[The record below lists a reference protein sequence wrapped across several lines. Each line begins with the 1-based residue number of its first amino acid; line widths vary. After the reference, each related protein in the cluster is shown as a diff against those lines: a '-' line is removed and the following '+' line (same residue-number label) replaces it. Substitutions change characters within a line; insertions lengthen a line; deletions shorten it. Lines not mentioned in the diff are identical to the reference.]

1 MFLEI
6 DRSNIRNYRSNIG
19 GASTTP
25 APGQVV
31 MRIDRF
37 ALTSNNISYALS
49 GDFLDYWG
57 FYPAEEGWGRLP
69 AMGYGVVT
77 ASAHPDIAVGGRY
90 FGFFPVGDVH
100 VVDAEPSRAGFID
113 NAPHRE
119 KHAMAYRSFDKVEPA
134 SNDTQIVWNED
145 AILIFR
151 GLFLTSYLA
160 DDFLADKNFYDA
172 TQVIVTSASSKTSL
186 ALAHCLKLRSG
197 ITSVGLTSASN
208 KAFVESTGLYDQV
221 VTYDDIETLP
231 ANVASVVVDM
241 AGNTLVVGRI
251 HEHFDTELKYS
262 MSIGATHW
270 DKSASST
277 NILGP
282 KPQFFFAP
290 GQLVKRGKE
299 WGREVI
305 NQRLDSAL
313 DIFINDARVYS
324 SIEYAQGPTE
334 VERIY
339 NALLNGTVPPQAGN
353 ILSM

>member
-6 DRSNIRNYRSNIG
+6 DRSNIRKYRINIG
-19 GASTTP
+19 GASTSP
-25 APGQVV
+25 ASGQVV
-31 MRIDRF
+31 MRIERF

-57 FYPAEEGWGRLP
+57 FFPTEEGWGRLP
-69 AMGYGVVT
+69 AMGYGIVT

-100 VVDAEPSRAGFID
+100 IVDAEPSRTGFND
-113 NAPHRE
+113 NAPYRE
-119 KHAMAYRSFDKVEPA
+119 KHAMAYRSFDKVEPVSTDA
-134 SNDTQIVWNED
+134 QVIWNED
-145 AILIFR
+145 AVLIYR
-151 GLFLTSYLA
+151 GLFLTAYLA
-160 DDFLADKNFYDA
+160 DDFLADKNFYEA

-186 ALAHCLKLRSG
+186 ALAHCLKLRPN
-197 ITSVGLTSASN
+197 ITSVGLTSTSN
-208 KAFVESTGLYDQV
+208 KAFVESTGLYNHV
-221 VTYDDIETLP
+221 ISYDDIETLP
-231 ANVASVVVDM
+231 TNTASVVVDM

-251 HEHFDTELKYS
+251 HEHFDTQLKYS

-305 NQRLDSAL
+305 NERLDTAL
-313 DIFINDARVYS
+313 DIFINDARTFS
-324 SIEYAQGPTE
+324 TIHYAQGPTE
-334 VERIY
+334 VERVY
-339 NALLNGTVPPQAGN
+339 NALINGTMPPQAGN

>member
-1 MFLEI
+1 
-6 DRSNIRNYRSNIG
+6 
-19 GASTTP
+19 
-25 APGQVV
+25 
-31 MRIDRF
+31 
-37 ALTSNNISYALS
+37 
-49 GDFLDYWG
+49 
-57 FYPAEEGWGRLP
+57 
-69 AMGYGVVT
+69 MGYGVVT

-100 VVDAEPSRAGFID
+100 IVDAEPSRTGFND
-113 NAPHRE
+113 NAPYRE
-119 KHAMAYRSFDKVEPA
+119 KHAMAYRSFDKVEPISTDA
-134 SNDTQIVWNED
+134 QVIWNED
-145 AILIFR
+145 AVLIYR
-151 GLFLTSYLA
+151 GLFLTAYLA
-160 DDFLADKNFYDA
+160 DDFLADKNFYEA

-186 ALAHCLKLRSG
+186 ALAHCLKLRSN

-208 KAFVESTGLYDQV
+208 KAFVQSTGLYDQV
-221 VTYDDIETLP
+221 LSYEDIETLTT
-231 ANVASVVVDM
+231 NTASVVVDM

-251 HEHFDTELKYS
+251 HEHFDTQLKYS

-305 NQRLDSAL
+305 NERLDTAL
-313 DIFINDARVYS
+313 DIFINDARTFS
-324 SIEYAQGPTE
+324 TIDYAQGPTE
-334 VERIY
+334 VERVY
-339 NALLNGTVPPQAGN
+339 NALINGTMPPQAGN

>member
-1 MFLEI
+1 
-6 DRSNIRNYRSNIG
+6 
-19 GASTTP
+19 
-25 APGQVV
+25 
-31 MRIDRF
+31 
-37 ALTSNNISYALS
+37 
-49 GDFLDYWG
+49 
-57 FYPAEEGWGRLP
+57 
-69 AMGYGVVT
+69 MGYGVVT

-100 VVDAEPSRAGFID
+100 IVDAEPSRTGFND
-113 NAPHRE
+113 NAPYRE
-119 KHAMAYRSFDKVEPA
+119 KHAMAYRSFDKVEPISTDA
-134 SNDTQIVWNED
+134 QVIWNED
-145 AILIFR
+145 AVLIYR
-151 GLFLTSYLA
+151 GLFLTAYLA
-160 DDFLADKNFYDA
+160 DDFLADKNFYEA

-186 ALAHCLKLRSG
+186 ALAHCLKLRPN

-221 VTYDDIETLP
+221 LSYEDIETLP
-231 ANVASVVVDM
+231 TNTASVVVDM

-251 HEHFDTELKYS
+251 HEHFDTQLKYS

-305 NQRLDSAL
+305 NERLDTAL
-313 DIFINDARVYS
+313 DIFINDARTFS
-324 SIEYAQGPTE
+324 TIDYAQGPTE
-334 VERIY
+334 VERVY
-339 NALLNGTVPPQAGN
+339 NALINGTMPPQAGN

>member
-6 DRSNIRNYRSNIG
+6 DRSNIRKFRINID
-19 GASTTP
+19 GASTNP
-25 APGQVV
+25 GFGQVV
-31 MRIDRF
+31 MHIERF

-57 FYPAEEGWGRLP
+57 FFPAEEGWGRLP
-69 AMGYGVVT
+69 AMGYGVVI

-134 SNDTQIVWNED
+134 SNDFQVVWNED
-145 AILIFR
+145 AILIYR

-160 DDFLADKNFYDA
+160 DDLLADKNFYDA

-186 ALAHCLKLRSG
+186 ALAHCLKLRPNV
-197 ITSVGLTSASN
+197 TSVGLTSASS
-208 KAFVESTGLYDQV
+208 KTFVESTGLYDQV

-231 ANVASVVVDM
+231 TNVASVVVDM

-262 MSIGATHW
+262 MSVGATHW

-277 NILGP
+277 NIPGP

-313 DIFINDARVYS
+313 DIFINDARMFS
-324 SIEYAQGPTE
+324 NIEYAQGPTA
-334 VERIY
+334 VERVY
-339 NALLNGTVPPQAGN
+339 TGLLNGTVPPESGN

>member
-6 DRSNIRNYRSNIG
+6 DRSNIRKYRINIG
-19 GASTTP
+19 GASTSP
-25 APGQVV
+25 ASGQVV
-31 MRIDRF
+31 MRIERF

-57 FYPAEEGWGRLP
+57 FFPTEEGWGRLP
-69 AMGYGVVT
+69 AMGYGIVT

-100 VVDAEPSRAGFID
+100 IVDAEPSRTGFND
-113 NAPHRE
+113 NAPYRE
-119 KHAMAYRSFDKVEPA
+119 KHAMAYRSFDKVEPVSTDA
-134 SNDTQIVWNED
+134 QVIWNED
-145 AILIFR
+145 AVLIYR
-151 GLFLTSYLA
+151 GLFLTAYLA
-160 DDFLADKNFYDA
+160 DDFLADKNFYEA

-186 ALAHCLKLRSG
+186 ALAHCLKLRPN

-221 VTYDDIETLP
+221 LSYEDIETLP
-231 ANVASVVVDM
+231 TNTASVVVDM

-251 HEHFDTELKYS
+251 HEHFDTQLKYS

-305 NQRLDSAL
+305 NERLDTAL
-313 DIFINDARVYS
+313 DIFINDARTFS
-324 SIEYAQGPTE
+324 TIDYAQGPTE
-334 VERIY
+334 VERVY
-339 NALLNGTVPPQAGN
+339 NALINGTMPPQAGN